1 MQRSKL
7 LELEKESDTS
17 LKDSIEIE
25 DEKSVSQ
32 LNHAEK
38 SNDDSK
44 NIRNKSGRKII
55 KKWGKKKDGTGA
67 IAQFKLV
74 N

>member
-55 KKWGKKKDGTGA
+55 KK
-67 IAQFKLV
+67 
-74 N
+74 